1 MPTSSAAAST
11 SLQEYGAP
19 ILRRQSFVAFTHGA
33 AALLVPRGGGLF
45 DTTREREIGEN
56 VNSPSMRRSSNAK
69 KSSHDEQ
76 HRWSTQV
83 FTAIMASSIYVIY
96 PVSMLML
103 FRISETISA
112 LRLFEHHHRCHQL
125 GDKVN
130 CAQLFAV
137 HGSQFGAWLALAF
150 CYRKRNELPCSFTTL
165 LAALIAVSL
174 GIYKGLVDGYL
185 LFDPSSLDGNRT
197 NLTGKIAVI
206 TGANRGIGL
215 ETSRTLASMG
225 AHVIMTCRSL
235 SKCQPLVDDI
245 NSDNKIAGSAA
256 AAVLDLRSLV
266 SAAMLA
272 SELREA
278 YANIDYIFCNAG
290 TTPQFEL
297 TEDGFEDAF
306 GGMHLAHMLLV
317 LGILPSLTNGSSDDN
332 PSRVIMVS
340 SEMAINTAIGVFSP
354 HDPHLTELFSKS
366 NLRGEITRGTGKLPE
381 SLPAYG
387 RAKLSNILFALELNR
402 RQMAA
407 NDEEEVGSN
416 MRPLI
421 AHAVHTGAVN
431 TASSRRSIVH
441 MFAEHRSF
449 HPGLGWL
456 VGNVYFPL
464 LWRPVQGGAR
474 VLLCAALS
482 QSREILRGGQY
493 LDALCHPFLPV
504 QEDNNKV
511 LEAIQ
516 SGDAQEDTVH
526 IQRWNAT
533 IYLDAIQALQL
544 ADARW
549 SKIVFEMSLEL
560 LRENAATRSI
570 VDEYELL

>member
-1 MPTSSAAAST
+1 
-11 SLQEYGAP
+11 
-19 ILRRQSFVAFTHGA
+19 
-33 AALLVPRGGGLF
+33 
-45 DTTREREIGEN
+45 
-56 VNSPSMRRSSNAK
+56 
-69 KSSHDEQ
+69 
-76 HRWSTQV
+76 
-83 FTAIMASSIYVIY
+83 
-96 PVSMLML
+96 
-103 FRISETISA
+103 
-112 LRLFEHHHRCHQL
+112 
-125 GDKVN
+125 
-130 CAQLFAV
+130 
-137 HGSQFGAWLALAF
+137 
-150 CYRKRNELPCSFTTL
+150 
-165 LAALIAVSL
+165 
-174 GIYKGLVDGYL
+174 
-185 LFDPSSLDGNRT
+185 
-197 NLTGKIAVI
+197 
-206 TGANRGIGL
+206 
-215 ETSRTLASMG
+215 
-225 AHVIMTCRSL
+225 
-235 SKCQPLVDDI
+235 
-245 NSDNKIAGSAA
+245 
-256 AAVLDLRSLV
+256 
-266 SAAMLA
+266 
-272 SELREA
+272 
-278 YANIDYIFCNAG
+278 
-290 TTPQFEL
+290 
-297 TEDGFEDAF
+297 
-306 GGMHLAHMLLV
+306 MHLAHMALV
-317 LGILPSLTNGSSDDN
+317 LGILPSLTNSSSDDN

-366 NLRGEITRGTGKLPE
+366 NLHGEITRGTGELPE

-407 NDEEEVGSN
+407 RDEEEIGSN
-416 MRPLI
+416 MRQLI

-441 MFAEHRSF
+441 MFAEHRSL

-493 LDALCHPFLPV
+493 LDALCHPFLPA

-516 SGDAQEDTVH
+516 SGDAQIDTVH

-549 SKIVFEMSLEL
+549 SKHLFEMSIEL
-560 LRENAATRSI
+560 LRENPATRSI
-570 VDEYELL
+570 VDEYEML

>member
-1 MPTSSAAAST
+1 MSYP
-11 SLQEYGAP
+11 AP
-19 ILRRQSFVAFTHGA
+19 SQQ
-33 AALLVPRGGGLF
+33 LV
-45 DTTREREIGEN
+45 
-56 VNSPSMRRSSNAK
+56 
-69 KSSHDEQ
+69 
-76 HRWSTQV
+76 
-83 FTAIMASSIYVIY
+83 
-96 PVSMLML
+96 
-103 FRISETISA
+103 
-112 LRLFEHHHRCHQL
+112 
-125 GDKVN
+125 
-130 CAQLFAV
+130 
-137 HGSQFGAWLALAF
+137 
-150 CYRKRNELPCSFTTL
+150 
-165 LAALIAVSL
+165 ALIAVSL

-185 LFDPSSLDGNRT
+185 LFDSSSLDVNRT

-235 SKCQPLVDDI
+235 SKCQPLVDGI

-256 AAVLDLRSLV
+256 AAVLDLRSLNT
-266 SAAMLA
+266 AAMLA
-272 SELREA
+272 SELRQT
-278 YANIDYIFCNAG
+278 YPTIDYIFCNAG
-290 TTPQFEL
+290 TTPQYEL

-306 GGMHLAHMLLV
+306 GGMHLAHMALV

-366 NLRGEITRGTGKLPE
+366 NLRGEITRATGKLPE

-402 RQMAA
+402 RRMAA
-407 NDEEEVGSN
+407 KDEEEVGSS

-441 MFAEHRSF
+441 MFAEHRSL

-504 QEDNNKV
+504 QEDNNNV

-516 SGDAQEDTVH
+516 SGDAQEDTVN

-549 SKIVFEMSLEL
+549 SKHLFEMSLDL
-560 LRENAATRSI
+560 LRENPATRFI